1 MPELSEEN
9 NNVNVKKLDPADLV
23 DLVDDDDKS
32 GKDPT
37 SLTTSASLT
46 DDQLPMPTS
55 TPSRNKKVKIDLKT
69 SEIRSGEDR
78 ADRRHLAD
86 MVASAASASASPNP
100 AVQENQVKP
109 PVHKVSSSSKLKFNW
124 SGFRKTGE
132 KPRGLNLKERMLGLD
147 PLEFTS
153 AR

>member
-1 MPELSEEN
+1 MMPELSEEN

-46 DDQLPMPTS
+46 DDQLPTSTSMS

-86 MVASAASASASPNP
+86 LVVSAASGP
-100 AVQENQVKP
+100 AQQENQVQP
-109 PVHKVSSSSKLKFNW
+109 PVHKVSLSSKLKFNW
-124 SGFRKTGE
+124 HGF
-132 KPRGLNLKERMLGLD
+132 
-147 PLEFTS
+147 
-153 AR
+153 

>member
-32 GKDPT
+32 SKDPT

-46 DDQLPMPTS
+46 DDQMPTPIS
-55 TPSRNKKVKIDLKT
+55 TSSRNKKVKIDLKT

-78 ADRRHLAD
+78 ADRRQLAE
-86 MVASAASASASPNP
+86 MAASSPASASAQ
-100 AVQENQVKP
+100 QEIQVKP
-109 PVHKVSSSSKLKFNW
+109 PVHKVSLKN
-124 SGFRKTGE
+124 
-132 KPRGLNLKERMLGLD
+132 
-147 PLEFTS
+147 
-153 AR
+153 